1 MALLDFLVQKGL
13 IEQSQSE
20 EILNESE
27 KKGLKVEEVL
37 ESKGVDKKQLLELK
51 GEYLNIPAKS
61 LESQVVSFDI
71 LKYVPEES
79 ALHYKFIPISLE
91 DGVLHIGIVD
101 PDNIEARDA
110 LQFIASKSKIPFKL
124 FLVSNS
130 DFEKAV
136 KNYKGLSGEVTQAL
150 SELETELS
158 LGGELVDIGSAEDV
172 VKGKGSQIETKII
185 EDAPVTKIVAVV
197 VRYATSGNASDIHI
211 EPMEGRVRVRFRV
224 DGVLYTS
231 LFLPSSVHSAMVAR
245 IKILANMRLDEK
257 RKPQDSRFSA
267 RIDGKKIDFRVSTLP
282 TRFGEKIVI
291 RILDAEGGV
300 KTLEGLGYK
309 GNNLKALR
317 DAVHKPYGLIL
328 ITGPTGSGKSTTLYS
343 LLNEIDKEKHNVI
356 SLEDPIEYNIEGV
369 SQSQVKSEIGYTFA
383 SGLRSILRQDPDIIM
398 VGEIRDKETAEL
410 AIQAALTGH
419 LVFST
424 LHTNNAAGVVPRL
437 VDMGI
442 DPYLIAPTLIM
453 TVAQRL
459 TRMLCSDSQ
468 KTIPIEG
475 AIKVMLEKQFA
486 DLPEEIRS
494 KINLTGSVHGLQ
506 SSSGCPGGTRGR
518 MAVVEVLEIDSDI
531 ERVILEN
538 PTEFEITKVARA
550 KGMLTMKED
559 AILKSMEGTIPFE
572 EVNTL

>member
-459 TRMLCSDSQ
+459 TRMLCPDSQ